1 MGSPGSFWRVRAGF
15 TGCCCCIPGAR
26 AEARDILTKRPERA
40 PDRTA
45 LVAITVLRT
54 TDVIVVLVPVRQCDE
69 RPSRPTNQKR
79 VELRALDLN

>member
-15 TGCCCCIPGAR
+15 TGCCCIPGAR
-26 AEARDILTKRPERA
+26 AEARDIDILTKRPERA

-54 TDVIVVLVPVRQCDE
+54 TDVIVVLVPVQAVR
-69 RPSRPTNQKR
+69 
-79 VELRALDLN
+79 